1 MPGRAPHD
9 NDTGLGDVQNR
20 GHGELT
26 ADDPDPLRSSPL
38 PTTPTKRTPFSLPR
52 PLRQSVMSLSQASGS
67 RANAHSQQPGPGGC
81 FDGPDTQEHDHGA
94 PADNGPDTVGAQD
107 QSSPDGGPDPGDV
120 QDDDDV
126 FQPPYRVCVARPKVV
141 ILDKIGWL
149 QSLIEGCDD
158 VQHRK
163 NLQAAIDTVRSGV
176 SFAAYQVIADGQLIN
191 GDEWRPQM
199 GPFFV
204 PVHVSVPLL
213 SLSIG
218 QHWKTSIYSSTNTS
232 SQFTHKSLGLPCLI
246 R

>member
-1 MPGRAPHD
+1 M
-9 NDTGLGDVQNR
+9 
-20 GHGELT
+20 
-26 ADDPDPLRSSPL
+26 
-38 PTTPTKRTPFSLPR
+38 
-52 PLRQSVMSLSQASGS
+52 
-67 RANAHSQQPGPGGC
+67 
-81 FDGPDTQEHDHGA
+81 
-94 PADNGPDTVGAQD
+94 GAQD
-107 QSSPDGGPDPGDV
+107 QNSPNGGPGPGDV

-126 FQPPYRVCVARPKVV
+126 FRPPDRACVATPKVV
-141 ILDKIGWL
+141 VLDKIGWL
-149 QSLIEGCDD
+149 RSPIEVSDD
-158 VQHRK
+158 AQHRK
-163 NLQAAIDTVRSGV
+163 NLQAGIDMVRSGV